1 MESPREG
8 SLPPYAIESVDKA
21 LRLLLLLRDRGEVRV
36 TDVSAELGVARSTAH
51 RLLMTLAHHGF
62 VAQDRVSRVYRV
74 GRSLYEIGLT
84 AAGELDVRRK
94 ARQHMERLSAQL
106 RETVNLLV
114 LEGSGC
120 RFIDG
125 VEGDRP
131 IRVTSRTGTLL
142 PAHATAGGKLLLAEL
157 PPDELDARFPD
168 GLTSVTDRT
177 ITTLSDLHAELAVI
191 RQHGYAVNRGE
202 SEPDL
207 YAVAVGVR
215 DHSHRAV
222 AALAVSAPALR
233 ANYAQLEALVGPLR
247 SAAKAIGNDL

>member
-1 MESPREG
+1 MDIPDKR

-74 GRSLYEIGLT
+74 GRVLYEIGLS
-84 AAGELDVRRK
+84 AAGELDIRRK
-94 ARQHMERLSAQL
+94 ARLHMELLAAEL

-120 RFIDG
+120 RFVDG
-125 VEGDRP
+125 VEGDRQ

-142 PAHATAGGKLLLAEL
+142 PAHATSGGKLLLAEL
-157 PPDELDARFPD
+157 ARDEVDARFPD

-177 ITTLSDLHAELAVI
+177 ITALSDLHAELDDI
-191 RQHGYAVNRGE
+191 RSQGYAVNRGE

-207 YAVAVGVR
+207 FAVAVCVR
-215 DHSHRAV
+215 DHSQRAV
-222 AALAVSAPALR
+222 AALAVSVPALR
-233 ANYAQLEALVGPLR
+233 VNDAQLEALLGPLR
-247 SAAKAIGNDL
+247 STSEAIGNDL

>member
-1 MESPREG
+1 MEIPGER
-8 SLPPYAIESVDKA
+8 SLPPYAIESVDNA

-74 GRSLYEIGLT
+74 GRTLYEIGLT
-84 AAGELDVRRK
+84 AAGELDIRRK
-94 ARQHMERLSAQL
+94 ARHHMERLSAQL

-120 RFIDG
+120 RIIDG
-125 VEGDRP
+125 VEGDRA

-142 PAHATAGGKLLLAEL
+142 PAHATSGGKLLLAEL
-157 PPDELDARFPD
+157 PLDEVNARFPE

-177 ITTLSDLHAELAVI
+177 ITTMADLHAELDAI
-191 RQHGYAVNRGE
+191 RRQGYAVNRGE

-207 YAVAVGVR
+207 YAVAVGVG
-215 DHSHRAV
+215 DHSQRAV
-222 AALAVSAPALR
+222 AALAVSLPALR
-233 ANYAQLEALVGPLR
+233 VSGAQLEALVGPLR
-247 SAAKAIGNDL
+247 SAAEAIGNNL

>member
-1 MESPREG
+1 MEIPGER
-8 SLPPYAIESVDKA
+8 SLPPYAIESVDNA

-74 GRSLYEIGLT
+74 GRTLYEIGLT
-84 AAGELDVRRK
+84 AAGELDIRRK

-114 LEGSGC
+114 LEGGGC
-120 RFIDG
+120 RIIDG

-131 IRVTSRTGTLL
+131 IRVASRTGTLL
-142 PAHATAGGKLLLAEL
+142 PAHATSGGKLLLAEL
-157 PPDELDARFPD
+157 PADQVDARFPD
-168 GLTSVTDRT
+168 GLASVTDRT
-177 ITTLSDLHAELAVI
+177 ITSLTDLHAELAVI
-191 RQHGYAVNRGE
+191 RTQGYAVNRGE

-207 YAVAVGVR
+207 FAVAVGVR
-215 DHSHRAV
+215 DHSQRAV
-222 AALAVSAPALR
+222 AALAVTVPALR
-233 ANYAQLEALVGPLR
+233 VNDAQLEALVGHLR
-247 SAAKAIGNDL
+247 CAVDAIGNDL